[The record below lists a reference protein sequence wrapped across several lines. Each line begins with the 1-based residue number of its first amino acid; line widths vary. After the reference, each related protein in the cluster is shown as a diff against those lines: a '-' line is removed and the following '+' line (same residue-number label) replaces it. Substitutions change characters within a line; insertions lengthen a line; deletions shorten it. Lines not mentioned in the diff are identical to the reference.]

1 MSTSKKRLSIT
12 LQPEWEPVMDK
23 LKKDKFYDKPYSN
36 VIRHLI
42 ELGLKAVK
50 ALTMLNIAHLKLK
63 IVKSFFAELL

>member
-1 MSTSKKRLSIT
+1 MVYWCSITLIYITGVPERIEMSTSKKRLSIT

-50 ALTMLNIAHLKLK
+50 H
-63 IVKSFFAELL
+63 